1 MSDLT
6 SPKVNKSDADWREQ
20 LTPEQYRIL
29 REHGT
34 ERPFTGP
41 YWDTFQKGLYRCAAC
56 DEPFSLS
63 STFAGFPRKI
73 IDSSAATY
81 FAYSPEARRF
91 GWVIMTLFSA
101 IVCETSFF

>member
-20 LTPEQYRIL
+20 LTPEQYHIL

-34 ERPFTGP
+34 ERAFTGP

-56 DEPFSLS
+56 
-63 STFAGFPRKI
+63 
-73 IDSSAATY
+73 
-81 FAYSPEARRF
+81 
-91 GWVIMTLFSA
+91 
-101 IVCETSFF
+101 